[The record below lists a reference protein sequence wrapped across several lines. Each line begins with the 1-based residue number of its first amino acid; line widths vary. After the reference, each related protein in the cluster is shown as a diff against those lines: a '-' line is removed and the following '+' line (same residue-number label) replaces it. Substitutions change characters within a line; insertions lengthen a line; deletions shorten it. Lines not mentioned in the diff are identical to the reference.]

1 MKNLLLT
8 TLCMAGLS
16 ACSTPSSSTTDTTP
30 AIRHTF
36 TGDGLVYIPD
46 GAAAQSTSQKFVTR
60 EELSSHYQGM
70 TGVLATWNP
79 EADAALAIR
88 EQRFYLIGASYT
100 DYSSRSVVGGIYPSI
115 HEPDLTFI
123 DINDRSGVE
132 KACPTHYIETD
143 WLSQID
149 EERIKRILRKQEAQ
163 PNGTL
168 LKTFT
173 PEGLLNTGVNE
184 IPGENNFS
192 LAALHYAQRWNKLM
206 LSSCM
211 KRAGTPD
218 LNNVPPIK
226 VTHKVVGDSLFILDE
241 PPFRNPRNEVM
252 SGKARAIYNIRL
264 HQAMQQKNPEQEAK
278 AALERGEYYLMG
290 DKSVWHVDLPPGSFK
305 NYAGVRGGVNY
316 QPDIENLST
325 TERDALQK
333 VCPVRVME
341 GREDIRRGNVGN
353 VVGDGNTY
361 AYDSVSINSPVNQD
375 YRQMTQELGQTMTAY
390 GVRWNNIMLP
400 ACRAKLP
407 NIKEK

>member
-100 DYSSRSVVGGIYPSI
+100 DYSSRSVVGGIYPSTN
-115 HEPDLTFI
+115 EPDLTFI
-123 DINDRSGVE
+123 DINDRGSVE
-132 KACPTHYIETD
+132 KACPTHYIETG

-149 EERIKRILRKQEAQ
+149 GERLKRIYRKQEAR
-163 PNGTL
+163 PTGTL
-168 LKTFT
+168 LQTVT
-173 PEGLLNTGVNE
+173 PEGFLDTAVNE
-184 IPGENNFS
+184 IPENDHFS
-192 LAALHYAQRWNKLM
+192 LAALRYAQRWNKLM